1 MVDNKVKIM
10 NYVIQN
16 CQMGI
21 DSLEKLK
28 KYVDDTDMQKEI
40 NEELQAYQERYA
52 KAKKVICECGGEIK
66 PVPCMQKIMACI
78 GVKFNAMM
86 DNTTS
91 HIAEML
97 IQGTNMG
104 IIELTKIKNSN
115 PSAEEDKLLDVVNDL
130 LDFEIGRLDKLKK
143 FL

>member
-1 MVDNKVKIM
+1 MVENKIKIM

-21 DSLEKLK
+21 ESLNMLK
-28 KYVDDTDMQKEI
+28 KYVDQPDMQKEI
-40 NEELQAYQERYA
+40 EEELQAYKERYS
-52 KAKKVICECGGEIK
+52 KAKQVICENGGEIK
-66 PVPCMQKIMACI
+66 SVPYMQKCMAKI
-78 GVKFNAMM
+78 GVKFNTMM
-86 DNTTS
+86 DDSSS

-104 IIELTKIKNSN
+104 IIELTKIINAN
-115 PSAEEDKLLDVVNDL
+115 PDANEDKLLGVVKDL
-130 LDFEIGRLDKLKK
+130 LEFEIGRLDKLKK

>member
-1 MVDNKVKIM
+1 MVENKIKIM

-21 DSLEKLK
+21 ESLNMLK
-28 KYVDDTDMQKEI
+28 KYVDQPDMQKEI
-40 NEELQAYQERYA
+40 EEELQAYKERYS
-52 KAKKVICECGGEIK
+52 KAKQVICENGGEIK
-66 PVPCMQKIMACI
+66 PVPYMQKCMAKI
-78 GVKFNAMM
+78 GVKFNTMM
-86 DNTTS
+86 DDSSS

-104 IIELTKIKNSN
+104 IIELTKIINAN
-115 PSAEEDKLLDVVNDL
+115 PDANEDKLLGVVKDL
-130 LDFEIGRLDKLKK
+130 LDFETGRLDKLKK